1 MEGWK
6 RVLRLQG
13 SSRGPFVQVDETAV
27 VASWMD
33 GGNKMVKL
41 LDGQVFE
48 VVQTVDIPAPPA
60 PEGGKIKFK
69 SSDGVEFEMDR
80 VAARKSPTIMFL
92 VKSSRTGSIPIV
104 EVKSKILEKV
114 LDYCYKHVPRAAAAA
129 NTEASAEELKSW
141 DADFVKVDLNTLYHL
156 TMVRRLQHSNP
167 ARLLPLLA
175 YFTTSF
181 DSRTY
186 IYIQHDTRS
195 MK

>member
-1 MEGWK
+1 MMEGWK

-27 VASWMD
+27 VALWMD

-92 VKSSRTGSIPIV
+92 VKSSRTGSIPII

-141 DADFVKVDLNTLYHL
+141 DADFVKVDLN
-156 TMVRRLQHSNP
+156 N
-167 ARLLPLLA
+167 
-175 YFTTSF
+175 FTTSPWYVGYSTPILPVF
-181 DSRTY
+181 S
-186 IYIQHDTRS
+186 HS
-195 MK
+195 

>member
-1 MEGWK
+1 MD
-6 RVLRLQG
+6 
-13 SSRGPFVQVDETAV
+13 QVV
-27 VASWMD
+27 
-33 GGNKMVKL
+33 
-41 LDGQVFE
+41 
-48 VVQTVDIPAPPA
+48 
-60 PEGGKIKFK
+60 
-69 SSDGVEFEMDR
+69 
-80 VAARKSPTIMFL
+80 ARKSPTIMFL

>member
-1 MEGWK
+1 
-6 RVLRLQG
+6 
-13 SSRGPFVQVDETAV
+13 VDETAV

-41 LDGQVFE
+41 LDGQVFK

-60 PEGGKIKFK
+60 EAGGKIKFK

-104 EVKSKILEKV
+104 EVKSMILDKV

-129 NTEASAEELKSW
+129 AAASTEASAEELNSW
-141 DADFVKVDLNTLYHL
+141 DADFVKVDLDTLYHL
-156 TMVRRLQHSNP
+156 IMVRRLQHSNP

-175 YFTTSF
+175 YFT
-181 DSRTY
+181 
-186 IYIQHDTRS
+186 IYIKLLLAFVLVATVCAS
-195 MK
+195 S

>member
-1 MEGWK
+1 MMEGWK

-114 LDYCYKHVPRAAAAA
+114 LDYCYKHVPSQHRGFSRG
-129 NTEASAEELKSW
+129 TEELGCR
-141 DADFVKVDLNTLYHL
+141 F
-156 TMVRRLQHSNP
+156 RQG
-167 ARLLPLLA
+167 
-175 YFTTSF
+175 
-181 DSRTY
+181 
-186 IYIQHDTRS
+186 
-195 MK
+195 

>member
-1 MEGWK
+1 MMEGWK

-141 DADFVKVDLNTLYHL
+141 DADFVVVDLNTLYHL

-186 IYIQHDTRS
+186 IYIYNMIHAQ
-195 MK
+195 

>member
-1 MEGWK
+1 
-6 RVLRLQG
+6 
-13 SSRGPFVQVDETAV
+13 
-27 VASWMD
+27 
-33 GGNKMVKL
+33 MV
-41 LDGQVFE
+41 
-48 VVQTVDIPAPPA
+48 IPARTKDPCHADNHWTGTFSPGWYYEPGLKGPLVPA
-60 PEGGKIKFK
+60 AKN
-69 SSDGVEFEMDR
+69 VETKAKLEHR
-80 VAARKSPTIMFL
+80 SKVCSL
-92 VKSSRTGSIPIV
+92 VV
-104 EVKSKILEKV
+104 
-114 LDYCYKHVPRAAAAA
+114 
-129 NTEASAEELKSW
+129 EASAEELKSW